1 MSSPISG
8 AAGAEV
14 RIPPPPPTPEARTP
28 AATAQVERSGPS
40 FGAVLQR
47 LGQQVD
53 RGEGLVHRAVRGARH
68 MDAAGLIALQAG
80 IYRYSEAVELC
91 SKLVDR
97 AGSAVRTTL
106 QGSGG

>member
-14 RIPPPPPTPEARTP
+14 RLPPPPPSRAAAAPP
-28 AATAQVERSGPS
+28 AAPRVERSGPS
-40 FGAVLQR
+40 FGSVLER
-47 LGQQVD
+47 LGQRVD
-53 RGEGLVHRAVRGARH
+53 RGEGLVRRAERGASH